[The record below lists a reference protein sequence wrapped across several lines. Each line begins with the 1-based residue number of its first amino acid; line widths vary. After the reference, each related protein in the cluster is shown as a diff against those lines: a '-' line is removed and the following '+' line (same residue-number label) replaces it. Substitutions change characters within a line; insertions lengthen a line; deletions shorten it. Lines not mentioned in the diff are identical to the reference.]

1 MFDVLQHFQLL
12 QYGAVMRWDRRIP
25 GNEIVALPAGEDCP
39 PLDYWLE
46 KLGQA
51 ETTDEVRQIL
61 AAAREELET
70 WRRRPEP
77 APDGE
82 TFEDLKRR
90 ILDEG
95 AGWTPKEVALAMR
108 VTPTL
113 VRNVRIE
120 GERDVEYGR
129 PDKSLQKG
137 LALLATG
144 MSLRQVESITGIPKS
159 TLHDAHRKAA

>member
-39 PLDYWLE
+39 PLDYWLA
-46 KLGQA
+46 KLGEAQTVA
-51 ETTDEVRQIL
+51 EVRELL
-61 AAAREELET
+61 AQAREELET

-82 TFEDLKRR
+82 TLDDLKAR
-90 ILDEG
+90 ILHDG
-95 AGWTPKEVALAMR
+95 QGWTPQEVALAMR

-113 VRNVRIE
+113 VRKVRIE
-120 GERDVEYGR
+120 GERDPEYGR
-129 PDKSLQKG
+129 PDGSLQKG
-137 LALLATG
+137 IALLSQG
-144 MSLRQVESITGIPKS
+144 LSLRQVERITGIPKS